1 MKLIISP
8 LEAWRTY
15 VSREFSYI
23 ISDLVATYGW
33 QHLEIG
39 QLWTGTGTLQ
49 DQLRNKFG
57 QLPETILFY
66 EGYELLQARARD
78 IYRLSCRKFLFADD
92 LHWWDEKMRQ
102 RKSVSFA
109 LCDGILATYG
119 YAWDKFYPEFCE
131 TKKVTWVPHSA
142 SPDFMLQ
149 YNAEPNNSILLSG
162 AVSGYYP
169 LRQQMKALHAEGA
182 YAITC
187 HDHPGYFTGYDYDNN
202 EKIGRGYANTIN
214 RHRAAFTDSLTFRYV
229 VAKYFEIPAT
239 GALLLAED
247 AVSGPLSKLGFIE
260 NVHYLP
266 VSQENL
272 EEQIQYFLD
281 EKNHEELD
289 QIRRN
294 GQELVWDRHKT
305 SDRARQIDQACR

>member
-8 LEAWRTY
+8 LEAWQTY
-15 VSREFSYI
+15 VSREFSYL

-39 QLWTGTGTLQ
+39 NLWNTTGTLE
-49 DQLRNKFG
+49 DQLIDEFG
-57 QLPETILFY
+57 ELPETILFY
-66 EGYELLQARARD
+66 EGYELLQAHARD
-78 IYRLSCRKFLFADD
+78 ISRLGCRKFLFADD
-92 LHWWDEKMRQ
+92 LHWWDEEMRQ
-102 RKSVSFA
+102 RKQVSFA

-119 YAWDKFYPEFCE
+119 YAWNKFYPEFCE
-131 TKKVTWVPHSA
+131 TKKVVWVPHSA

-149 YNAEPNNSILLSG
+149 YNTHPDNSILLSG
-162 AVSGYYP
+162 AVSRYYP
-169 LRQQMKALHAEGA
+169 LREQMKALHASGA

-187 HDHPGYFTGYDYDNN
+187 HEHPGYYTGYDYDNDQN
-202 EKIGRGYANTIN
+202 IGRGYANTIN
-214 RHRAAFTDSLTFRYV
+214 RHRAAFTDCLTFRYV

-247 AVSGPLSKLGFIE
+247 AVSAPLRELGFIE

-272 EEQIQYFLD
+272 EERIQYVLN

-305 SDRARQIDQACR
+305 TDRARQIDDECR